1 MIVEIRPIESKKW
14 HGKSGNENFTQTK
27 VVEALIDGE
36 TNTLVTGLS
45 VEEEIEYGKKLN
57 GVDLSSKAILDGKPH
72 PFYGTKQ
79 GRLVLPNRT
88 IFLNTES
95 PLDYLKIKLAKASKF
110 VANSIK
116 ELEAGEYP
124 EATHVIYDEAEE
136 INRKAGKIQL
146 KNKAIK
152 KSLSMS
158 LDEKIS
164 IIQILRNKNL
174 KGQSQDFVDV
184 VIDEII
190 ETEAENFLK
199 YEKMDKAEIYIRAVV
214 LEAIS
219 KNILTKEGS
228 SIHYM
233 GDTLG
238 FDYEETVKY
247 FLDPQNQKMKVAI
260 LEKINNI

>member
-1 MIVEIRPIESKKW
+1 MQKKTTLTVAFFQ
-14 HGKSGNENFTQTK
+14 KKKNY
-27 VVEALIDGE
+27 LI
-36 TNTLVTGLS
+36 
-45 VEEEIEYGKKLN
+45 
-57 GVDLSSKAILDGKPH
+57 
-72 PFYGTKQ
+72 
-79 GRLVLPNRT
+79 
-88 IFLNTES
+88 
-95 PLDYLKIKLAKASKF
+95 LDYLKIKLAKASKF

-116 ELEAGEYP
+116 ELEEGLYP

-199 YEKMDKAEIYIRAVV
+199 YEKMDKAEVYIRAVI
-214 LEAIS
+214 LEAIFNNG
-219 KNILTKEGS
+219 NIAVPVIILLV
-228 SIHYM
+228 I
-233 GDTLG
+233 
-238 FDYEETVKY
+238 FI
-247 FLDPQNQKMKVAI
+247 AI
-260 LEKINNI
+260 